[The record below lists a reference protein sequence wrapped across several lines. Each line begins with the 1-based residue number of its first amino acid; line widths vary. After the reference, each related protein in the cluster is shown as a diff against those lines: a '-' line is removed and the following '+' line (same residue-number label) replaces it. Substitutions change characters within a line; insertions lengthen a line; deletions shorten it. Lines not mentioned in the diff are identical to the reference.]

1 MTNDAESET
10 GMGSVGRVV
19 PGVARGERSWRQ
31 TSLYPPA
38 LLHVRLDLGW
48 HGHERVGMFSG
59 EAYVPTTRELVA
71 LEVHPGRR
79 YANLHAFLGHA
90 VAWQSDLVVDV
101 FDPDPFG

>member
-1 MTNDAESET
+1 MTDSGEFTT
-10 GMGSVGRVV
+10 GMGSVGRVL
-19 PGVARGERSWRQ
+19 PDTARGERSWRQ
-31 TSLYPPA
+31 TSLQPPT

-48 HGHERVGMFSG
+48 HSAERVGMFAG
-59 EAYVPTTRELVA
+59 EAYVPTTRDLVA

-101 FDPDPFG
+101 FDPDPF

>member
-1 MTNDAESET
+1 MTDESLLTT
-10 GMGSVGRVV
+10 GIGSVGRVL

-31 TSLYPPA
+31 TSLYPPP

-48 HGHERVGMFSG
+48 ASHERVGMFAG

-71 LEVHPGRR
+71 LEVHPGRP

-101 FDPDPFG
+101 FDPDPF